1 MNGAWMGATL
11 LRAAATLLLAVT
23 VVFIVLRLA
32 GDPAEILFG
41 DNVGEESLIRY
52 RALWGLDQP
61 LGVQYLLYLRSLL
74 LGDFGLSSQ
83 SGASAWQLMMGRL
96 PYTLQLGGVSLL
108 LAVLIGIPAGV
119 AAALARGSLTDRV
132 VMLAAVSSFCIP
144 NFVLGVVLILVFAE
158 QFGWL
163 PSHGTGGI
171 WHLVLPALT
180 LGTGWAGVLA
190 RFARSAMLEV
200 LGQPYIRG
208 ARASGL
214 TEGRVR
220 WRHAL
225 PNAAIPLV
233 TILGFMVGGLVAGA
247 IVTESIFAWPGVGRL
262 LVDSV
267 KLRDLA
273 VVQAIVLMVAATMVA
288 ANLVV
293 DVLSAWLNPRLHAAT
308 GA

>member
-1 MNGAWMGATL
+1 MNGAWVAARL

-23 VVFIVLRLA
+23 VVFLVLRLA
-32 GDPAEILFG
+32 GDPAEILFS
-41 DNVGEESLIRY
+41 DNVGEETLARY

-74 LGDFGLSSQ
+74 QGDFGLSSQ
-83 SGASAWQLMMGRL
+83 HGSSAWRLVLGRL

-108 LAVLIGIPAGV
+108 LAVLIGVPAGV
-119 AAALARGSLTDRV
+119 AAALARGSLTDRL
-132 VMLAAVSSFCIP
+132 VMLGAVSGFCIP
-144 NFVLGVVLILVFAE
+144 NFVLGVLLILVFAA
-158 QFGWL
+158 QYGWL
-163 PSHGTGGI
+163 PSHGAGTV
-171 WHLVLPALT
+171 WHVVLPALT
-180 LGTGWAGVLA
+180 LGTSWAAVLA

-208 ARASGL
+208 ARAAGL
-214 TEGRVR
+214 TEARVR

-247 IVTESIFAWPGVGRL
+247 IITESIFAWPGVGRL

-288 ANLVV
+288 ANLAV
-293 DVLSAWLNPRLHAAT
+293 DLLSAWLNPRLHAAT

>member
-1 MNGAWMGATL
+1 MNSAWVAAKL
-11 LRAAATLLLAVT
+11 ARAAATLLLAVT
-23 VVFIVLRLA
+23 VVFVVLRLA
-32 GDPAEILFG
+32 GDPAAIIFS
-41 DNVGEESLIRY
+41 DYAGEETLARY

-61 LGVQYLLYLRSLL
+61 LLVQYGLYLRNLL
-74 LGDFGLSSQ
+74 TGDLGLSAQ
-83 SGASAWQLMMGRL
+83 HGVPAWQLVMGRL
-96 PYTLQLGGVSLL
+96 PDTLQLGGVSLL
-108 LAVLIGIPAGV
+108 LAVLTGIPAGV
-119 AAALARGSLTDRV
+119 AAALARGSLTDRL
-132 VMLAAVSSFCIP
+132 VMLGAVSGFCIP
-144 NFVLGVVLILVFAE
+144 NFVLGVLLILVFAA
-158 QFGWL
+158 QYGWL
-163 PSHGTGGI
+163 PSHGVGTV

-180 LGTGWAGVLA
+180 LGTSWAAVLA

-214 TEGRVR
+214 TEARVR

-273 VVQAIVLMVAATMVA
+273 VVQVIVLMVAATMVA
-288 ANLVV
+288 ANLIV
-293 DVLSAWLNPRLHAAT
+293 DLLSAWLNPRLHAAT

>member
-1 MNGAWMGATL
+1 MNGTWVAAKL
-11 LRAAATLLLAVT
+11 LRAAATLLLSVT
-23 VVFIVLRLA
+23 VVFLVLRLA

-41 DNVGEESLIRY
+41 DNVGPETMARY

-74 LGDFGLSSQ
+74 QGDFGLSSQ
-83 SGASAWQLMMGRL
+83 DGSSAWQLVMGRL
-96 PYTLQLGGVSLL
+96 PYTLQLGGASLL
-108 LAVLIGIPAGV
+108 LATLIGIPAGMT
-119 AAALARGSLTDRV
+119 AALARGSLADRL
-132 VMLAAVSSFCIP
+132 VMLVAVSGFCIP
-144 NFVLGVVLILVFAE
+144 NFVLGVLLILVFAA
-158 QFGWL
+158 QYGWL
-163 PSHGTGGI
+163 PSHGAGTA
-171 WHLVLPALT
+171 WHLVLPAIT
-180 LGTGWAGVLA
+180 LGTSWAAVLA

-208 ARASGL
+208 ARAAGL
-214 TEGRVR
+214 TEARVR

-273 VVQAIVLMVAATMVA
+273 VVQAIVLMVAATMVT
-288 ANLVV
+288 ANLIV
-293 DVLSAWLNPRLHAAT
+293 DLLSAWLNPRLHAAT

>member
-1 MNGAWMGATL
+1 MSGAWVAAKL
-11 LRAAATLLLAVT
+11 LRAAATLLLSVT
-23 VVFIVLRLA
+23 VVFLVLRLA

-41 DNVGEESLIRY
+41 DNVGEETLARY

-74 LGDFGLSSQ
+74 QGDFGLSSQ
-83 SGASAWQLMMGRL
+83 DGSSAWQLVMGRL

-108 LAVLIGIPAGV
+108 LAVLIGIPAGM
-119 AAALARGSLTDRV
+119 AAALARGSLADRL
-132 VMLAAVSSFCIP
+132 VMLAAVSGFCIP
-144 NFVLGVVLILVFAE
+144 NFVLGVLLILVFAA
-158 QFGWL
+158 QYGWL
-163 PSHGTGGI
+163 PSHGAGTV
-171 WHLVLPALT
+171 WHLVLPAVT
-180 LGTGWAGVLA
+180 LGTSWAAVLA

>member
-1 MNGAWMGATL
+1 MNGAWVATRL
-11 LRAAATLLLAVT
+11 LRAAATLLMAVT
-23 VVFIVLRLA
+23 VVFLVLRLA

-41 DNVGEESLIRY
+41 DNVGEETLARY

-74 LGDFGLSSQ
+74 GGDFGLSSQ
-83 SGASAWQLMMGRL
+83 HGSSAWRLVLGRL
-96 PYTLQLGGVSLL
+96 PDTLQLGGVSLL
-108 LAVLIGIPAGV
+108 LAMLIGIPSGV
-119 AAALARGSLTDRV
+119 AAALARGSLTDRL
-132 VMLAAVSSFCIP
+132 VMLGAVSGFCIP
-144 NFVLGVVLILVFAE
+144 NFVLGVLLILVFAA
-158 QFGWL
+158 QYGWL
-163 PSHGTGGI
+163 PSHGAGTV

-180 LGTGWAGVLA
+180 LGTSWAAILA

-208 ARASGL
+208 ARAAGL
-214 TEGRVR
+214 TEARVR

-233 TILGFMVGGLVAGA
+233 TVLGFMVGGLVAGA

-288 ANLVV
+288 ANLIV
-293 DVLSAWLNPRLHAAT
+293 DLLSAWLNPRLHAAT